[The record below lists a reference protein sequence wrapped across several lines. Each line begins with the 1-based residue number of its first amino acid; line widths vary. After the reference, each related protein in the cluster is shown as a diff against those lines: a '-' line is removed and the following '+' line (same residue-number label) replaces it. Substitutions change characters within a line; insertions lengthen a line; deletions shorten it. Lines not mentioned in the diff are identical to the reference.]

1 MAKLR
6 GHKEIVYN
14 FFSFYHMVNFL
25 LYFNLIFS
33 PKSTYKN
40 GGVCLFIICMCVLM
54 NLIGRVV
61 HGAWQHDSRMNLIG
75 RAVKGVWQYDK
86 VGISQAG
93 FFQ

>member
-1 MAKLR
+1 
-6 GHKEIVYN
+6 
-14 FFSFYHMVNFL
+14 
-25 LYFNLIFS
+25 
-33 PKSTYKN
+33 
-40 GGVCLFIICMCVLM
+40 M
-54 NLIGRVV
+54 NLIGRAV